1 MADYTPTGKP
11 DDVTRYDSR
20 AVRREFEL
28 IAEAI
33 STKAAVGASST
44 VSTTSMLIESPATK
58 TFTAEPN
65 KEFAPG
71 QTVYIADAANPATNS
86 MTGLLTSYDI
96 DTGEMVVEVTAHD
109 GSGTI
114 ANWVIGVSNA
124 AGVTLG
130 TNTFSGAQN
139 FARATRAS
147 HPTNS
152 LIWNAP
158 ANQIN
163 FTGTAN
169 ITALPNAPQGGAERV
184 LICADACSFTAGA
197 NILIDG
203 VQSGGVLQCAAN
215 DIVLVRATSV
225 STFRLSITRYAGNN
239 GGVAAPSSA
248 VDVTLTSGSN
258 KFQSITMTA
267 AGKKVTLPSGLSM
280 EASALPFIIKNAGWY
295 RFNVFNGAGV
305 FLCEVLPKGMAY
317 LSCVDNTTTAGVW
330 QISGDGVRRLYR
342 GNSAE
347 VINAVDSRNI
357 AVAMLSP
364 TKAICVFR
372 NNATTFLNAV
382 ILNFGAASG
391 TPIAVNAEASDGI
404 SLAALT
410 SSQAVVAYRTS
421 TGVTKGY
428 VLGVVGDTI
437 TPGTVATI
445 DGSTG
450 TDGTS
455 LEAIST
461 TQLICAY
468 FDGGSGPEERILT
481 ISASTISAALAVVAD
496 ATAGANDN
504 VRVATISATKALYAF
519 RGNSPND
526 IVLRLQ
532 SITGTTPA
540 PTGIALRL
548 STHFTDQQN
557 SFNLTIL
564 SSSRALVTDWWGGSG
579 GLDGYII
586 FILLDISDVTPV
598 KINTKTL
605 IVLNSAAV
613 TPPST
618 VKLDANRAYVSWLG
632 ADNGGLNAAVVSV
645 TSDADILIGAVTERL
660 DTSIVPAEGYLAC
673 AALSSQNV
681 INVYRN
687 FSTYLTA
694 KVVGVPDENN

>member
-71 QTVYIADAANPATNS
+71 QTVYIADATNPTTNS

-114 ANWVIGVSNA
+114 SNWVIGVSNA

-130 TNTFSGAQN
+130 SNTFSGAQN

-169 ITALPNAPQGGAERV
+169 VTALPNAPQGGAERV

-239 GGVAAPSSA
+239 GGATEVSSA
-248 VDVTLTSGSN
+248 VDVVLTTSSN
-258 KFQSITMTA
+258 KLQNVTMTA
-267 AGKKVTLPSGLSM
+267 VEKNVILPDALTVGKGFPIFAIRNKGLY
-280 EASALPFIIKNAGWY
+280 PFGIKK
-295 RFNVFNGAGV
+295 NGGA
-305 FLCEVLPKGMAY
+305 FLGRLNPGQSVILGCA
-317 LSCVDNTTTAGVW
+317 DNSTSEGVW
-330 QISGDGVRRLYR
+330 SNFGQNIEDIYR
-342 GNSAE
+342 GNTSE
-347 VINAVDSRNI
+347 VINAVDSREL
-357 AVAMLSP
+357 AVTRLTS
-364 TKAICVFR
+364 TKALCVFR
-372 NNATTFLNAV
+372 NTSTTFINAV

-391 TPIAVNAEASDGI
+391 LPVAVNAEASFHI
-404 SLAALT
+404 SVTALT
-410 SSQAVVAYRTS
+410 ATQAVVVYKTS

-428 VLGVVGDTI
+428 VLDISGNSI
-437 TPGTVATI
+437 TPGTVKTI
-445 DGSTG
+445 DADPLG
-450 TDGTS
+450 TGTS
-455 LEAIST
+455 LTALST
-461 TQLICAY
+461 TQLLIGY
-468 FDGGSGPEERILT
+468 YDSQVRERVLTVSG
-481 ISASTISAALAVVAD
+481 STISEGAETLPD
-496 ATAGANDN
+496 ATASTANSIT
-504 VRVATISATKALYAF
+504 RVSTISATKALYTF
-519 RGNSPND
+519 RGNSPLSL
-526 IVLRLQ
+526 VLRLQ
-532 SITGTTPA
+532 SISGSTPT
-540 PTGIALRL
+540 PTGSALSL
-548 STHFTDQQN
+548 ITTFTDTNVPYSVSVLSADRAIVVQT
-557 SFNLTIL
+557 LTGNIEGDL
-564 SSSRALVTDWWGGSG
+564 LISLIDVSG
-579 GLDGYII
+579 
-586 FILLDISDVTPV
+586 VTPV
-598 KINTKTL
+598 LLYNKVMYIGVYSGGGTNFAVTRLSANTAYIAYL
-605 IVLNSAAV
+605 GGGSLGLDSFVLGISSDDRLFVGPITEAVELNVTSAA
-613 TPPST
+613 
-618 VKLDANRAYVSWLG
+618 
-632 ADNGGLNAAVVSV
+632 
-645 TSDADILIGAVTERL
+645 
-660 DTSIVPAEGYLAC
+660 GYLDC
-673 AALSSQNV
+673 AALDSTHVMNV
-681 INVYRN
+681 CRN
-687 FSTYLTA
+687 SSTYLAA
-694 KVVGVPDENN
+694 KVTEVAT

>member
-71 QTVYIADAANPATNS
+71 QTVYIADATNPTTNS

-114 ANWVIGVSNA
+114 SNWVIGVSNA

-130 TNTFSGAQN
+130 SNTFSGAQN

-169 ITALPNAPQGGAERV
+169 VTALPNAPQGGAERV

-239 GGVAAPSSA
+239 GGATEVSSA
-248 VDVTLTSGSN
+248 VDVVLTTSSN
-258 KFQSITMTA
+258 KLQNVTMTA
-267 AGKKVTLPSGLSM
+267 VEKNVILPDALTVGKGFPIFAIRNKGLY
-280 EASALPFIIKNAGWY
+280 PFGIKK
-295 RFNVFNGAGV
+295 NGGA
-305 FLCEVLPKGMAY
+305 FLGRLNPGQSVILGCA
-317 LSCVDNTTTAGVW
+317 DNSTSEGVW
-330 QISGDGVRRLYR
+330 SNFGQNIEDIYR
-342 GNSAE
+342 GNTSE
-347 VINAVDSRNI
+347 VINAVDSREL
-357 AVAMLSP
+357 AVTRLTS
-364 TKAICVFR
+364 TKALCVFR
-372 NNATTFLNAV
+372 NTSTTFINAV

-391 TPIAVNAEASDGI
+391 LPVAVNAEASFHI
-404 SLAALT
+404 SVTALT
-410 SSQAVVAYRTS
+410 ATQAAVVYKTS

-428 VLGVVGDTI
+428 VLDISGNSI
-437 TPGTVATI
+437 TPGTVKTI
-445 DGSTG
+445 DADPLG
-450 TDGTS
+450 TGTS
-455 LEAIST
+455 LTALST
-461 TQLICAY
+461 TQLLIGY
-468 FDGGSGPEERILT
+468 YDSQVRERVLTVSG
-481 ISASTISAALAVVAD
+481 STISEGAETLPD
-496 ATAGANDN
+496 ATASTANSIT
-504 VRVATISATKALYAF
+504 RVSTISATKALYTF
-519 RGNSPND
+519 RGNSPLSL
-526 IVLRLQ
+526 VLRLQ
-532 SITGTTPA
+532 SISGSTPT
-540 PTGIALRL
+540 PTGSALSL
-548 STHFTDQQN
+548 ITKFTDTNVPYSVSVLSADRAIVVQT
-557 SFNLTIL
+557 LTGNIEGDL
-564 SSSRALVTDWWGGSG
+564 LISLIDVSG
-579 GLDGYII
+579 
-586 FILLDISDVTPV
+586 VTPV
-598 KINTKTL
+598 LLYNKVMYIGVYSGGGTNFAVTRLSANTAYIAYL
-605 IVLNSAAV
+605 GGGSLGLDSFVLGISSDDRLFVGPITEAVELNVTSAA
-613 TPPST
+613 
-618 VKLDANRAYVSWLG
+618 
-632 ADNGGLNAAVVSV
+632 
-645 TSDADILIGAVTERL
+645 
-660 DTSIVPAEGYLAC
+660 GYLDC
-673 AALSSQNV
+673 AALDSTHVMNV
-681 INVYRN
+681 CRN
-687 FSTYLTA
+687 SSTYLAA
-694 KVVGVPDENN
+694 KVTEVAT

>member
-71 QTVYIADAANPATNS
+71 QTVYIADATNPATNS

-147 HPTNS
+147 HATNS

-169 ITALPNAPQGGAERV
+169 VTALPNAPQGGAERV

-225 STFRLSITRYAGNN
+225 STFRLSITRYAGGN
-239 GGVAAPSSA
+239 GGATEVSSA
-248 VDVTLTSGSN
+248 VDVTLTTSSN
-258 KFQSITMTA
+258 KLQDVAMTA
-267 AGKKVTLPSGLSM
+267 TEKNVILPDALTVGEGFPVFAIRNKGLYPFGIKK
-280 EASALPFIIKNAGWY
+280 
-295 RFNVFNGAGV
+295 NGGA
-305 FLCEVLPKGMAY
+305 FLGRLNPGQSLVLGCA
-317 LSCVDNTTTAGVW
+317 DNSTSEGVW
-330 QISGDGVRRLYR
+330 SNFGQNIENVYR
-342 GNSAE
+342 GNTSE
-347 VINAVDSRNI
+347 VINAVDSREI
-357 AVAMLSP
+357 AVTMLTT
-364 TKAICVFR
+364 TKALCVFK
-372 NNATTFLNAV
+372 NTSTTFINAV

-391 TPIAVNAEASDGI
+391 LPVAVNAEASFSI
-404 SLAALT
+404 SVAALT
-410 SSQAVVAYRTS
+410 ATQAVVVYKTS

-428 VLGVVGDTI
+428 VLDVSGSSI
-437 TPGTVATI
+437 TPGTVKTI
-445 DGSTG
+445 DADAFG
-450 TDGTS
+450 TGTS
-455 LEAIST
+455 LTALST
-461 TQLICAY
+461 TQLLIGY
-468 FDGGSGPEERILT
+468 YDSEVRERVLTVSG
-481 ISASTISAALAVVAD
+481 STISEGVETLPD
-496 ATAGANDN
+496 ATASTANSIT
-504 VRVATISATKALYAF
+504 RVAAVSATKALYAF
-519 RGNSPND
+519 RGNSPLSL
-526 IVLRLQ
+526 ILRLQ
-532 SITGTTPA
+532 SIAGSTPT
-540 PTGIALRL
+540 PTGSALSL
-548 STHFTDQQN
+548 ITSFTDTN
-557 SFNLTIL
+557 IPYRIAVL
-564 SSSRALVTDWWGGSG
+564 SADRAIVVQTDTEGDFLIS
-579 GLDGYII
+579 
-586 FILLDISDVTPV
+586 LLDISGVTPV
-598 KINTKTL
+598 LMHNKIMYIGAYSGTNFA
-605 IVLNSAAV
+605 VARLN
-613 TPPST
+613 
-618 VKLDANRAYVSWLG
+618 ANRAYVAYLG
-632 ADNGGLNAAVVSV
+632 GGSLGLDSFV
-645 TSDADILIGAVTERL
+645 L
-660 DTSIVPAEGYLAC
+660 DTSSDDKIFVGPVTEAIEPNVTSAVGYLAC
-673 AALSSQNV
+673 AALDPTHVMNV
-681 INVYRN
+681 CRN
-687 FSTYLTA
+687 SSTYLAA
-694 KVVGVPDENN
+694 KVTEVAT